1 MRCLFGIDDGYWRD
15 CLLLIMP
22 PDMGTLVKSCSV
34 FGRSSQQCSPS
45 IDIAVFQ
52 EISTIS

>member
-1 MRCLFGIDDGYWRD
+1 MRCVFGIDDGYWRD

-45 IDIAVFQ
+45 IDI
-52 EISTIS
+52 